1 MLDFYFFEGR
11 GVTERDGIKGEN
23 EALYRK
29 YILRLEIFCRM
40 EISLR
45 LILRI
50 SLPMGRGR
58 KKGCGN
64 RSVD

>member
-1 MLDFYFFEGR
+1 MELK
-11 GVTERDGIKGEN
+11 VKMK
-23 EALYRK
+23 LVS
-29 YILRLEIFCRM
+29 EIYTTIGFCRM